1 MLSSGLNDKEKE
13 KLLKFFLTKGKLWHN
28 EANDTYLF
36 SFDDRDISV
45 SKGVAQTIIK
55 ANDNY
60 LNSILG

>member
-1 MLSSGLNDKEKE
+1 MLSSGLDDKEKE

-36 SFDDRDISV
+36 SFDDRDVNVPKSA
-45 SKGVAQTIIK
+45 AQTIIK

>member
-1 MLSSGLNDKEKE
+1 MLSSGLDDKEKE

-36 SFDDRDISV
+36 SFDNRDINV
-45 SKGVAQTIIK
+45 PKGLAHIITK